1 MRLGTPSER
10 HCTRALRNDEYLN
23 TVYMEITLNTDRL
36 HNLPNTT
43 LVGLAIIGYVVGA
56 AIYYSI
62 KEQFVGKLLTE
73 QIQIFGNLSRVTHV
87 LSYMFL
93 GYTFPKRF
101 VIIMLLGVGWEL
113 VEWALAAFMQDP
125 YWGMGQD
132 YIKDIIANAAGFLI
146 GYAFNQSL
154 GEPTISPDE

>member
-1 MRLGTPSER
+1 
-10 HCTRALRNDEYLN
+10 
-23 TVYMEITLNTDRL
+23 MEITLNTDRL

-43 LVGLAIIGYVVGA
+43 LVGLAFVGYVVGA
-56 AIYYSI
+56 AIYYAI

-101 VIIMLLGVGWEL
+101 VIIMLLGIGWEV

-132 YIKDIIANAAGFLI
+132 YIKDIIANASGFLI

-154 GEPTISPDE
+154 GEPTISSDE

>member
-1 MRLGTPSER
+1 
-10 HCTRALRNDEYLN
+10 
-23 TVYMEITLNTDRL
+23 MEITLNTDRL

-43 LVGLAIIGYVVGA
+43 LVGLAIVGYMVGA

-101 VIIMLLGVGWEL
+101 VIIMLLGVGSQPTPNS
-113 VEWALAAFMQDP
+113 M
-125 YWGMGQD
+125 M
-132 YIKDIIANAAGFLI
+132 ITNR
-146 GYAFNQSL
+146 L
-154 GEPTISPDE
+154 GKVYPRNM